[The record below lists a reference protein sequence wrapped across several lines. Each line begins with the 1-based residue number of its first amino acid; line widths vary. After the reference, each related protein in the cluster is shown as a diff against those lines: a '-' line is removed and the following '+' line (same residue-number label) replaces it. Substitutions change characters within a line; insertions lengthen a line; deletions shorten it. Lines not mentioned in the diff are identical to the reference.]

1 MVSTLPDISELPR
14 YATSLAKRLKEL
26 GYSSSGLHR
35 VLGDDGLAALDRH
48 EPAAVSFACNRFEH
62 QAPNEHDHRLARA
75 VRLLILREPQPRD
88 MFVDTFGDSFFTDAL
103 SAGVIVDETDTDPQ
117 RFRIAIDIRPL
128 HVGPSESSDF
138 LVFSD
143 ADASMVDHSAGP
155 DHVVGVGAA
164 SRSLLQATGTSHV
177 GSVLDLGTGSG
188 VQIMGQWGRAHL
200 VTATDVSP
208 RALLFAE
215 ATCAAADV
223 VSSAESRTK
232 VEFKQGSWFEPV
244 RAQTFDR
251 IIANPPFVVGPPTL
265 RHVYRDSG
273 MELDGATAKLVR
285 GIPEHLAA
293 HGQACVLGAWIHSD
307 DQAWQARVA
316 SWIPDHGYRAWV
328 LERDCVDPL
337 HYVGTW
343 IKDESLD
350 PRSELG
356 RSQSEAWIDYMD
368 QAGVTGIGIGFI
380 ALTPIDPE
388 KNSEVVCKEFT
399 QPYTD
404 PLGPEIEEYFRR
416 CAWLDER
423 TSDEILDSRFSVR
436 PGLAL
441 EKVSLAK
448 PEADSTFTDVVTRV
462 TRTDGPRFSHEIDAN
477 VLRILRGLDP
487 NGLSARGVCEIAE
500 LVTPTT
506 EAQNLA
512 DQFLPILVDA
522 IRHGLVIPGDLE

>member
-14 YATSLAKRLKEL
+14 YAASLAKRITEL

-48 EPAAVSFACNRFEH
+48 EPAAVSFACHRFER
-62 QAPNEHDHRLARA
+62 QASNEDDRRLARA

-88 MFVDTFGDSFFTDAL
+88 VFVDTFGDNFFVDAV
-103 SAGVIVDETDTDPQ
+103 SAGVIVREPDTDRE
-117 RFRIAIDIRPL
+117 RFRTAIDIRPL
-128 HVGPSESSDF
+128 HISPSERSDY
-138 LVFSD
+138 LIFSD
-143 ADASMVDHSAGP
+143 ADASMVDHSADP
-155 DHVVGVGAA
+155 EHVVGVGAA

-188 VQIMGQWGRAHL
+188 VQIMGQWGRSDSI
-200 VTATDVSP
+200 TATDVSQ

-215 ATCAAADV
+215 ATCAAAEIV
-223 VSSAESRTK
+223 LTSEPRTQID
-232 VEFKQGSWFEPV
+232 FKQGSWFEPV
-244 RAQTFDR
+244 RHQTFDR

-273 MELDGATAKLVR
+273 MELDGATAKLIR
-285 GIPEHLAA
+285 GIPEHLAV

-307 DQAWQARVA
+307 AQAWQARVA

-350 PRSELG
+350 PRGDLG
-356 RSQSEAWIDYMD
+356 RSQSEVWIDYMD
-368 QAGVTGIGIGFI
+368 HAGVTGIGIGFI
-380 ALTPIDPE
+380 AMTPIDPE
-388 KNSEVVCKEFT
+388 ENSEVVCEEFT

-416 CAWLDER
+416 CAWLDAR
-423 TSDEILDSRFSVR
+423 TPGEILDSRFSVR

-441 EKVSLAK
+441 EKVSLAEA
-448 PEADSTFTDVVTRV
+448 EADSTFTDVVTRI
-462 TRTDGPRFSHEIDAN
+462 TRTDGPRFSHEIDEN
-477 VLRILRGLDP
+477 VLRIFRGLDP
-487 NGLSARGVCEIAE
+487 NGLSARDVCEIAE

-506 EAQNLA
+506 PAQNLA
-512 DQFLPILVDA
+512 DEFLPILVDA
-522 IRHGLVIPGDLE
+522 IRHGLVIPGDLQ